1 MTARPVPRAP
11 AHPGQG
17 RVYEVARR
25 DVAPPR
31 GSAPCL
37 PTWGRPR
44 AAEKLRNTPQL
55 PSAALHLQAPVEH
68 FFRMLRFITT
78 SEQVVVVPADRLL
91 RLPAL
96 GTHGSCRTPMRAGLQ
111 EVSRCSAGCERA
123 QAKAKGP
130 ACSHGVFWPS
140 PQEPFSSCPDQQ

>member
-1 MTARPVPRAP
+1 MTARPIPRAP

-78 SEQVVVVPADRLL
+78 SEQVVVVPANGLL
-91 RLPAL
+91 QFPAL
-96 GTHGSCRTPMRAGLQ
+96 GMHGSCCVPMQAGPQ
-111 EVSRCSAGCERA
+111 EVSLCDGWCERA
-123 QAKAKGP
+123 RAKAMGP
-130 ACSHGVFWPS
+130 ACSDGVFRPS
-140 PQEPFSSCPDQQ
+140 LQEPSSSFPNQQ